1 MEVEDTLPV
10 PRLVRKNTSVTT
22 PGLPKEIYATK
33 LHEML
38 GLDDIRDLNLTE
50 VQNSEN
56 DHMYSQMPQDVLDE
70 QFNNRQRSRFGDLY
84 D

>member
-56 DHMYSQMPQDVLDE
+56 DHMYSQMTQDVLDE

>member
-33 LHEML
+33 LQEML

-50 VQNSEN
+50 VQNSGKRPYVFS
-56 DHMYSQMPQDVLDE
+56 DAT
-70 QFNNRQRSRFGDLY
+70 RSSRRIVQ
-84 D
+84 

>member
-56 DHMYSQMPQDVLDE
+56 DHMYSQMTQDVLDE
-70 QFNNRQRSRFGDLY
+70 
-84 D
+84 